1 MSAGAITIN
10 LRLAHHALSIS
21 GAYLRPIGS
30 SISIGLIFIPEDA
43 VPRYEYKKARTS
55 QVYERPKAKEGM
67 IDSRDSLSQRRDQD
81 VRQLPKTLSKP
92 SQALRILRRKVWSGS
107 ILLVANSSL
116 FKEVR

>member
-1 MSAGAITIN
+1 MNAGAITIN

-55 QVYERPKAKEGM
+55 QMYERPKAKEGM
-67 IDSRDSLSQRRDQD
+67 IDSRDSLSQRRD
-81 VRQLPKTLSKP
+81 K
-92 SQALRILRRKVWSGS
+92 IF
-107 ILLVANSSL
+107 NSSQKHCHNQAKRCA
-116 FKEVR
+116 FCDGKFG